1 MLTSTGRYLNGSEY
15 VKKNDTV
22 QTGAFTPSLGSDQPG
37 QYGLTLHRVSIGP
50 SPAYAPEK
58 LKLSVTFNDIF
69 LCNQITT
76 ILGVSS
82 ISDGLRITQGE

>member
-1 MLTSTGRYLNGSEY
+1 M
-15 VKKNDTV
+15 KKPDII

-37 QYGLTLHRVSIGP
+37 QYGLTLHRVSIGTSQQNP
-50 SPAYAPEK
+50 YDPEK